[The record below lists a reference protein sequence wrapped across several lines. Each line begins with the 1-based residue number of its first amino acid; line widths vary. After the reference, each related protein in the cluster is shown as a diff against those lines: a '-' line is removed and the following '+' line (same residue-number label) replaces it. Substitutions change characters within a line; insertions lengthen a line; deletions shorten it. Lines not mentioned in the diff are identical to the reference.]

1 MNKSVIFVIFAGFTM
16 VSFNS
21 VAGTIRC
28 GSKVFSS
35 TDRISETI
43 FDIQKACGEPTKRIG
58 DVWLYQKEGKRLR
71 FIDGLLVEITDI
83 TK

>member
-1 MNKSVIFVIFAGFTM
+1 MSKSVIFVMFAGFAM

-35 TDRISETI
+35 TDRISETSL
-43 FDIQKACGEPTKRIG
+43 DIQDACGEPTQRMG

-83 TK
+83 KK